1 MVVLAK
7 MMLRL
12 LVESRSELEG
22 VRREL
27 DTSRRDAESAKLQLH
42 EKCAETSDLERR
54 LDEKERAIEESNA
67 NISRLSTQIE
77 TAELAMRDDLEGEVD
92 DLRRQVKEKNE
103 RLMDANV
110 EFEEMK
116 IVVEKQVLQV
126 DALNVRLSDKSMEL
140 EKVEAEKEL
149 LSTSVDELDS
159 QHEEAMSHII
169 ASRQSLLAENV
180 ELRARCTALE
190 SEHETRQTSVKCGSD
205 DEVNELKAK
214 VEKAAMS
221 LNELHMDK
229 KELEDK
235 TNSLKRDG
243 AELRKKLK
251 TETTETTSLKRKIHE
266 LEIDATMAREELC
279 LLKQSTIARDD
290 LGQLRKQFEDSWN
303 ENARKEHATELHGE
317 IGMLKADLAA
327 ALAEKDAVAKQL
339 EEATKN
345 RGGWELAGELQ
356 LQARFDSL
364 QNQNES
370 LEKLLSDT
378 EERLTEIK
386 QVYDAQIGMLNA
398 DIAAALA
405 EKDNVAEQLEEA
417 TQNRGGGQLAGELQA
432 CVDSLQNQNESLEKL
447 LSDTEERLTEIKQVY
462 DAEIVTSEGRAA
474 QAKRLN
480 EMVNG
485 LSHEN
490 AALAKQLTE
499 GKEELLQEARRY
511 EQEKCTTQ
519 NLGAQICV
527 LETKCVDL
535 EKNKVM
541 LDESVSEKRQILQA
555 WEESKGFIAT
565 LRVENE
571 GLLRDKE
578 SGTTLIRQQRDEI
591 KRLGLI
597 VNEDRLGVGEDG
609 SSEVIEDARQT
620 TEVSPRS
627 DMSDRT
633 DRVNGGMAQCDVNA
647 AELDNLRKIVSVN
660 DSVVSELKAS
670 NASLLSLLEE
680 RSMELH
686 GNRILVELHELG
698 AEVANRRREKEQMM
712 SVLNEKTLD
721 CSSLKSEVH
730 RLMGVVSGQK
740 AALSRIED
748 ENTRLQNSSS
758 FAEAPIM
765 NSNDD
770 MSRQAIKQL
779 SQVIRDK
786 DVEMEALRQKSD
798 TLIAVLQVQS
808 PDGAADQISTL
819 MRERDNLAKQVGVYV
834 DDRNQIV
841 AALNNK
847 HQECV
852 AYHGEATRL
861 AQLLTNSSAEKDKT
875 EHEYEKL
882 AWEFENKKKAL
893 LKAQNELVGLRRKCS
908 ESNQLYLDLKQSGVR
923 LDSTNDVD
931 SLTPD
936 APQDAQQLIVV
947 LENQR
952 AAVCEKDE
960 IIAKNT
966 TALRENEQGLRER
979 DQRLL
984 ERDRT
989 LSEREK
995 SINELRIQL
1004 HRIEEV
1010 ACQKEAQLSSAN
1022 KANQHSTFQLQVGSM
1037 SCLILSCVWQR

>member
-1 MVVLAK
+1 M
-7 MMLRL
+7 
-12 LVESRSELEG
+12 EG
-22 VRREL
+22 VKREL
-27 DTSRRDAESAKLQLH
+27 DTSRRDAESTKLQLH
-42 EKCAETSDLERR
+42 EKCAETCDLERR
-54 LDEKERAIEESNA
+54 LDEKEQAIEESNA
-67 NISRLSTQIE
+67 NISRLSMQIE
-77 TAELAMRDDLEGEVD
+77 TAELAMRDDIDGEDD

-126 DALNVRLSDKSMEL
+126 DALNVRLSDKTSEL

-169 ASRQSLLAENV
+169 ASRQSLLSENV

-190 SEHETRQTSVKCGSD
+190 SEHETRQTSSVKCESTNE
-205 DEVNELKAK
+205 EVNEMK
-214 VEKAAMS
+214 VKLDKAAMS

-229 KELEDK
+229 KELEN
-235 TNSLKRDG
+235 TVNSLKREG

-266 LEIDATMAREELC
+266 LEIEVTMAREEVC

-339 EEATKN
+339 DEATKN
-345 RGGWELAGELQ
+345 LGGQNQ
-356 LQARFDSL
+356 LQTRVDSL

-370 LEKLLSDT
+370 LEKLLSET

-386 QVYDAQIGMLNA
+386 LVYDTDL
-398 DIAAALA
+398 AAALA
-405 EKDNVAEQLEEA
+405 EKSAVAKQLDEA
-417 TQNRGGGQLAGELQA
+417 TKNRGVELAGELQLPSR
-432 CVDSLQNQNESLEKL
+432 VDSLQNQNESLEKL

-462 DAEIVTSEGRAA
+462 DAEIVTSEGHAA

-490 AALAKQLTE
+490 GVLTKQLTE
-499 GKEELLQEARRY
+499 RKEEILQEARRY

-541 LDESVSEKRQILQA
+541 LDESVSEKLGILQA

-578 SGTTLIRQQRDEI
+578 NGTTLIRQQRDEI
-591 KRLGLI
+591 KRLGSTL
-597 VNEDRLGVGEDG
+597 NEDRSIVGEDG
-609 SSEVIEDARQT
+609 SSGVIEDGQ
-620 TEVSPRS
+620 
-627 DMSDRT
+627 MSDRT
-633 DRVNGGMAQCDVNA
+633 DRVNGGIAQCDVNA
-647 AELDNLRKIVSVN
+647 AELENLRKIVSVN

-730 RLMGVVSGQK
+730 RLMTVVSGQK
-740 AALSRIED
+740 TALSRAE
-748 ENTRLQNSSS
+748 EVNRTLHNSSS
-758 FAEAPIM
+758 LAEVSVV

-819 MRERDNLAKQVGVYV
+819 MRERDNLAKQVGVYA

-861 AQLLTNSSAEKDKT
+861 AQLLTNSSAEKDKL

-893 LKAQNELVGLRRKCS
+893 LKSQNELVGLRQKCS

-931 SLTPD
+931 SLSPD
-936 APQDAQQLIVV
+936 SPQDTQQLIVV

-960 IIAKNT
+960 IIAKNAT
-966 TALRENEQGLRER
+966 VLRENEHSLRER

-984 ERDRT
+984 ERDRA

-995 SINELRIQL
+995 SINELRVQL

-1010 ACQKEAQLSSAN
+1010 ACQKEAQLNSAN

-1037 SCLILSCVWQR
+1037 CCLVGSMSCLVFLFLNFYIKG